1 MKIFIKKLISIA
13 IAVLAVA
20 SFGAYAQQ
28 TVTIATRANPQIDA
42 QLKQIIDGLNATTTD
57 YKIAHTPISGDFQTY
72 IKSAATSGIGAD
84 IYWVNQED
92 MSLAL
97 QDNFQ
102 SLNMCMA
109 HKPRYTV
116 GDMSDYYS
124 QIIET
129 GVINQV
135 MYGLPILASP
145 VVAYINTDLFNRAG
159 LQLPSRYWSWDE
171 LQEASQALT
180 KDTNGDGRIDQ
191 WGFIADGWPPPQ
203 MFIWQAGG
211 DIVGGEL
218 GTSPIDSAPAI
229 AALDFYRNYSPAR
242 QQLSR
247 ELSVEQL
254 FREGKVGVFFGSS
267 TENFAGQSNVVMQ
280 QVPRNPVTFK
290 QTTFAWTELLA
301 MAKNSSNPAACDAI
315 QAVGERIQQAMG
327 ASPRTS
333 HGTAEMYASLNPSKS
348 GDTEVVLNS
357 MQQMRS
363 PRIFANQASFDSV
376 FWSNLI
382 APLVSGETNLP
393 TSQLVAQV
401 KPLLESNLR

>member
-42 QLKQIIDGLNATTTD
+42 QLKQIIDAVNASTTD
-57 YKIAHTPISGDFQTY
+57 YRIAHTPISGDFQAH
-72 IKSAATSGIGAD
+72 IKSGGAGAD

-97 QDNFQ
+97 QDHYQ

-129 GVINQV
+129 GVINQI
-135 MYGLPILASP
+135 MYGLPIVASP
-145 VVAYINTDLFNRAG
+145 VVAYINADLFTKAG
-159 LQLPSRYWSWDE
+159 LSLPTRYWTWDD
-171 LQEASQALT
+171 LKDASQALT

-191 WGFIADGWPPPQ
+191 WGFVADGWPPPQ

-211 DIVGGEL
+211 DIVGGGL
-218 GTSPIDSAPAI
+218 GSSPIDSAPSV
-229 AALDFYRNYSPAR
+229 AALDFYRSFSPAG

-247 ELSVEQL
+247 NVSVEQL
-254 FREGKVGVFFGSS
+254 FREGKVGIFFGSS
-267 TENFAGQSNVVMQ
+267 TENFAGQGNVVMQ
-280 QVPRNPVTFK
+280 QVPRNPITHK
-290 QTTFAWTELLA
+290 HTTFAWTELLA
-301 MAKNSSNPAACDAI
+301 MSKNSNNPAACEAI
-315 QAVGERIQQAMG
+315 QAVGDRIQQTMG

-333 HGTAEMYASLNPSKS
+333 HGTAQKYAALNPSKS
-348 GDTEVVLNS
+348 GDTETVLNS

-363 PRIFANQASFDSV
+363 PRIFASQASFDNV

-382 APLVSGETNLP
+382 TPLVSGETNL
-393 TSQLVAQV
+393 TTAQLVAQV